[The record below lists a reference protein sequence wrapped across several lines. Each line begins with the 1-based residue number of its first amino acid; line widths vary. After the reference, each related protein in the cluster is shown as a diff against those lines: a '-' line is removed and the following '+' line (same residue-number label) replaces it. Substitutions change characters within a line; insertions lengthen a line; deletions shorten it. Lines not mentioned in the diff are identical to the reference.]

1 MFLKLSCLLGS
12 RGGQHMC
19 GVTTATDPGDRQ
31 WDLGC
36 PCRAPGDKGDRAAS
50 QGLVVL
56 AGFGLDV
63 LIRSESQD

>member
-1 MFLKLSCLLGS
+1 
-12 RGGQHMC
+12 MC

-36 PCRAPGDKGDRAAS
+36 LCRAPGDKGDRAAS